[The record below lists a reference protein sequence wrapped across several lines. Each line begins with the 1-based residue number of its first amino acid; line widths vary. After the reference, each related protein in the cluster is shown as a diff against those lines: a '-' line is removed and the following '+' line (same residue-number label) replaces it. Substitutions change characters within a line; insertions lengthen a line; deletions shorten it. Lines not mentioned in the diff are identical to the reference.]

1 MSVPEQNL
9 VVAEINNYPEAKFN
23 RLFPCT
29 LTQLSPLHKV
39 MVNVVSIDPNSDGD
53 VYNQKTGGVSLTKI
67 ACLKLMTAANVIMEE
82 SKTTLPLACQRCVE
96 VARMTKASPQCGS
109 CPTKEDVAY
118 QVSILVPEPSGGYR
132 RYIATKEVSKQQFI
146 EKNGGL
152 GKAPV
157 EHMAAQCETKALLR
171 ALRAGLG
178 IKGKYT
184 KAELA
189 KPFAVALVVLNT
201 TDPDLKAA
209 LIQRYSAGADAL
221 FGATGVPQL
230 QSGELK
236 ALPGGRSVN
245 TETGEI
251 ISSTETVTDDD
262 DDPPSL
268 DDKGAPSFDF
278 PDGVEEP
285 PTPTC
290 QDCGEPVK
298 AWRDNKQKD
307 WSIEDTLVFT
317 RENLKGDFCHI
328 CAFERIKALSQN
340 QKKGA

>member
-1 MSVPEQNL
+1 
-9 VVAEINNYPEAKFN
+9 
-23 RLFPCT
+23 
-29 LTQLSPLHKV
+29 

-221 FGATGVPQL
+221 FGATAGVPQL

-236 ALPGGRSVN
+236 ALPGGRTVD

-268 DDKGAPSFDF
+268 GDTPAFGNDDQPAFD
-278 PDGVEEP
+278 DEP
-285 PTPTC
+285 VHIC

-298 AWRDNKQKD
+298 LWIDRKQKE
-307 WSIEDTLVFT
+307 WSVEDTVAFT
-317 RENLKGDFCHI
+317 RENLKGVFCHN
-328 CAFERIKALSQN
+328 CAGARMREMSKQ
-340 QKKGA
+340 KGA